1 MVPAA
6 VIRELGAAAEPG
18 EVEEP
23 EAGSGEV
30 IVELE
35 AAALNPVDVA
45 IASGNFYA
53 GHPPL
58 PYVPGIEAVGTVDG
72 RRVYVLGGGLG
83 IARNGTGRVR
93 FAAPEERAIDLP
105 EDADPGV
112 AAALG
117 TAGLAGWLPMSW
129 RAAVQPGETVLVL
142 GATGFAG
149 GVAVAAARHLGAG
162 RIVAA
167 GRNRD
172 RLAAL
177 EDLADAVVPL
187 DTEDLPAALAAAVG
201 DGGADVVYDPLW
213 GAPFEAAL
221 SAVALRGRVVC
232 LGASAGPTAHVASA
246 AVRGKQLDLLGYSN
260 FGVPADVSRSAYL
273 EMVRLATAGDL
284 RVEVE
289 RVPIAEAARAWEGL
303 VAGSTKYVLVP

>member
-6 VIRELGAAAEPG
+6 LIRELGGGAEAG
-18 EVEEP
+18 EVDEP

-45 IASGNFYA
+45 IASGGFYA

-72 RRVYVLGGGLG
+72 RRVYTLGGGLG
-83 IARNGTGRVR
+83 IGRDGTARAR
-93 FAAPEERAIDLP
+93 FAAPADSAIDLP
-105 EDADPGV
+105 DGADPAV

-117 TAGLAGWLPMSW
+117 TAGLAGWLPISW
-129 RAAVQPGETVLVL
+129 RAALQPGETVLVL

-162 RIVAA
+162 RVVAA

-172 RLAAL
+172 RLAAI
-177 EDLADAVVPL
+177 EGLADAVVPL
-187 DTEDLPAALAAAVG
+187 DSEDLPAALAAAVG
-201 DGGADVVYDPLW
+201 EGGADVVYDPLW
-213 GAPFEAAL
+213 GAPLESAL
-221 SAVALRGRVVC
+221 SVVALRGRVVC
-232 LGASAGPTAHVASA
+232 LGASAGPTAQLASA
-246 AVRGKQLDLLGYSN
+246 AVRGKQLDVLGYSN
-260 FGVPADVSRSAYL
+260 FGVPGDVSRSAYL
-273 EMVRLATAGDL
+273 EMVGLAINGDL
-284 RVEVE
+284 HVEVE
-289 RVPIAEAARAWEGL
+289 RVPLAEAARAWEGL